1 LAAMKLYSGKID
13 SLAGEIISRLSSDGD
28 IEVSERT
35 EAELD
40 VASVLKEYLRVDRE
54 LTERAKDIMEIR
66 GLPYSH
72 FGRIKRTLADE
83 KEFGLGE
90 EGITW
95 ILNQLLETFMQ
106 SKHVEE
112 IFADDATLRRKLRD
126 IVRKHMMVD
135 EEMDKEVR
143 QRIRNLEEG
152 TQTWEIEYNRVLEQM
167 KTKFGLKE

>member
-1 LAAMKLYSGKID
+1 MKLYSGKID
-13 SLAGEIISRLSSDGD
+13 SLASEIISRLVNDGD
-28 IEVSERT
+28 IEVSNRT

-40 VASVLKEYLRVDRE
+40 VASVLKEYLRIDRE

-66 GLPYSH
+66 GLPYSN
-72 FGRIKRTLADE
+72 FGRIKRQLAEE
-83 KEFGLGE
+83 KEFGQGE
-90 EGITW
+90 EGVTW

-106 SKHVEE
+106 SNHVEE
-112 IFADDATLRRKLRD
+112 IFAEDAQMRRKLKD

-135 EEMDKEVR
+135 DELDKEVR

-167 KTKFGLKE
+167 KQKFGIKE

>member
-1 LAAMKLYSGKID
+1 MKLYSGKID
-13 SLAGEIISRLSSDGD
+13 SLATEIITRLVTDGD
-28 IEVSERT
+28 IEVSDKT
-35 EAELD
+35 EAEQD
-40 VASVLKEYLRVDRE
+40 AASVLKEYLRVDRE

-72 FGRIKRTLADE
+72 FGRIKRGLADE

-90 EGITW
+90 EGVTW

-106 SKHVEE
+106 SKHIEE
-112 IFADDATLRRKLRD
+112 IFAEDTSMRRKLKE
-126 IVRKHMMVD
+126 IVKKHMMVD
-135 EEMDKEVR
+135 EELDKEVR

-167 KTKFGLKE
+167 KQKFGLKE

>member
-1 LAAMKLYSGKID
+1 MKLYSGKID
-13 SLAGEIISRLSSDGD
+13 SLATEIITRLVTDGD
-28 IEVSERT
+28 IEVSDKT
-35 EAELD
+35 EAEQD
-40 VASVLKEYLRVDRE
+40 AASVLKEYLRVDRE

-72 FGRIKRTLADE
+72 FGRIKRGLADE

-90 EGITW
+90 EGVTW

-106 SKHVEE
+106 SKHIEE
-112 IFADDATLRRKLRD
+112 IFAEDTAMRRKLKE
-126 IVRKHMMVD
+126 IVKKHMMVD
-135 EEMDKEVR
+135 EELDKEVR

-167 KTKFGLKE
+167 KQKFGIKE

>member
-1 LAAMKLYSGKID
+1 MKLYSGKID
-13 SLAGEIISRLSSDGD
+13 SLATEIITRLVTDGD
-28 IEVSERT
+28 IEVSDRT
-35 EAELD
+35 EAEQD
-40 VASVLKEYLRVDRE
+40 AASVLKEYLRVDRE

-72 FGRIKRTLADE
+72 FGRIKRGLADE

-90 EGITW
+90 EGVTW

-106 SKHVEE
+106 SKHIEE
-112 IFADDATLRRKLRD
+112 IFAEDTAMRRKLKE
-126 IVRKHMMVD
+126 IVKKHMMVD
-135 EEMDKEVR
+135 EELDKEVR

-167 KTKFGLKE
+167 KQKFGIKE

>member
-1 LAAMKLYSGKID
+1 MKLYSGKID
-13 SLAGEIISRLSSDGD
+13 SLATEIISRLVTDGD
-28 IEVSERT
+28 IEVSDRT
-35 EAELD
+35 EAEQD
-40 VASVLKEYLRVDRE
+40 AASVLKEYLRVDRE

-72 FGRIKRTLADE
+72 FGRIKRGLADE

-90 EGITW
+90 EGVTW

-106 SKHVEE
+106 SKHIEE
-112 IFADDATLRRKLRD
+112 IFAEDTAMRRKLKD
-126 IVRKHMMVD
+126 IVKKHMMVD
-135 EEMDKEVR
+135 EELDKEVR

-167 KTKFGLKE
+167 KQKFGIKE

>member
-1 LAAMKLYSGKID
+1 MKLYSGKID
-13 SLAGEIISRLSSDGD
+13 SLATEIISRLVTDGD
-28 IEVSERT
+28 IEVSDRT
-35 EAELD
+35 EAERD
-40 VASVLKEYLRVDRE
+40 AASVLKEYLRVDRE

-72 FGRIKRTLADE
+72 FGRIKRGLADE

-90 EGITW
+90 EGVTW

-106 SKHVEE
+106 SKHIEE
-112 IFADDATLRRKLRD
+112 IFAEDTAMRRKLKE
-126 IVRKHMMVD
+126 IVKKHMMVD
-135 EEMDKEVR
+135 EELDKEVR

-167 KTKFGLKE
+167 KQKFGLKE

>member
-1 LAAMKLYSGKID
+1 MKLYSGKID
-13 SLAGEIISRLSSDGD
+13 SLATEIISRLVTDGD
-28 IEVSERT
+28 IEVSDRT
-35 EAELD
+35 EAEQD
-40 VASVLKEYLRVDRE
+40 AASVLKEYLRVDRE

-72 FGRIKRTLADE
+72 FGRIKRGLADE

-90 EGITW
+90 EGVTW

-106 SKHVEE
+106 SKHIEE
-112 IFADDATLRRKLRD
+112 IFAEDTSMRRKLKE
-126 IVRKHMMVD
+126 IVKKHMMVD
-135 EEMDKEVR
+135 EELDKEVR

-167 KTKFGLKE
+167 KQKFGIKE

>member
-1 LAAMKLYSGKID
+1 MKLYSGKID
-13 SLAGEIISRLSSDGD
+13 SLATEIISRLVTDGD
-28 IEVSERT
+28 IEVSDRT
-35 EAELD
+35 EAEQD
-40 VASVLKEYLRVDRE
+40 AASVLKEYLRVDRE

-72 FGRIKRTLADE
+72 FGRIKRGLADE

-90 EGITW
+90 EGVTW

-106 SKHVEE
+106 SKHIEE
-112 IFADDATLRRKLRD
+112 IFAEDAAMRRKLKE
-126 IVRKHMMVD
+126 IVKKHMMVD
-135 EEMDKEVR
+135 EELDKEVR

-167 KTKFGLKE
+167 KQKFGLKE

>member
-1 LAAMKLYSGKID
+1 MKLYSGKID
-13 SLAGEIISRLSSDGD
+13 SLATEIISRLTSDGD
-28 IEVSERT
+28 IEVSDRT
-35 EAELD
+35 EAERD
-40 VASVLKEYLRVDRE
+40 AASVLKEYLRVDRE

-72 FGRIKRTLADE
+72 FGRIKRGLADE

-90 EGITW
+90 EGVTW

-106 SKHVEE
+106 SKHIEE
-112 IFADDATLRRKLRD
+112 IFAEDTAMRRKLKD
-126 IVRKHMMVD
+126 IVKKHMMVD
-135 EEMDKEVR
+135 EELDKEVR

-167 KTKFGLKE
+167 KSKFGIKE

>member
-1 LAAMKLYSGKID
+1 MKLYSGKID
-13 SLAGEIISRLSSDGD
+13 SLAGEIISRLVTDGD
-28 IEVSERT
+28 IEVSDRT

-72 FGRIKRTLADE
+72 FGRIKRGLADE

-90 EGITW
+90 EGVTW

-106 SKHVEE
+106 SKHIEE
-112 IFADDATLRRKLRD
+112 IFAEDTSMRRKLKE
-126 IVRKHMMVD
+126 IVKKHMMVD
-135 EEMDKEVR
+135 EELDKEVR

-167 KTKFGLKE
+167 KQKFGLKE

>member
-1 LAAMKLYSGKID
+1 MKLYSGKID
-13 SLAGEIISRLSSDGD
+13 SLATEIISRLVTDGD
-28 IEVSERT
+28 IEVSDRT
-35 EAELD
+35 EAEQD
-40 VASVLKEYLRVDRE
+40 AASVLKEYLRVDRE

-72 FGRIKRTLADE
+72 FGRIKRGLADE

-90 EGITW
+90 EGLTW

-106 SKHVEE
+106 SKHIEE
-112 IFADDATLRRKLRD
+112 IFAEDTSMRRKLKD
-126 IVRKHMMVD
+126 IVKKHMMVD
-135 EEMDKEVR
+135 EELDKEVR

-167 KTKFGLKE
+167 KSKFGVKE

>member
-1 LAAMKLYSGKID
+1 MKLYSGKID
-13 SLAGEIISRLSSDGD
+13 SLATEIITRLVTDGD
-28 IEVSERT
+28 IEVSDRT
-35 EAELD
+35 EAERD
-40 VASVLKEYLRVDRE
+40 AASVLKEYLRVDRE

-72 FGRIKRTLADE
+72 FGRIKRGLADE

-90 EGITW
+90 EGVTW

-106 SKHVEE
+106 SKHIEE
-112 IFADDATLRRKLRD
+112 IFAEDTAMRRKLKD
-126 IVRKHMMVD
+126 IVKKHMMVD
-135 EEMDKEVR
+135 EELDKEVR

-167 KTKFGLKE
+167 KQKFGLKE

>member
-1 LAAMKLYSGKID
+1 MKLYSGKID
-13 SLAGEIISRLSSDGD
+13 SLATEIISRLVTDGD
-28 IEVSERT
+28 IEVSDRT
-35 EAELD
+35 EAEQD
-40 VASVLKEYLRVDRE
+40 AASVLKEYLRVDRE

-72 FGRIKRTLADE
+72 FGRIKRGLADE

-90 EGITW
+90 EGLTW

-106 SKHVEE
+106 SKHIEE
-112 IFADDATLRRKLRD
+112 IFAEDTSMRRKLKD
-126 IVRKHMMVD
+126 IVKKHMMVD
-135 EEMDKEVR
+135 EELDKEVR

-167 KTKFGLKE
+167 KQKFGLKE

>member
-1 LAAMKLYSGKID
+1 MKLYSGKID
-13 SLAGEIISRLSSDGD
+13 SLATEIVSRLQTDGD

-112 IFADDATLRRKLRD
+112 IFADDTTLRRKLRD

-167 KTKFGLKE
+167 KSKFGLKE

>member
-1 LAAMKLYSGKID
+1 MKLYSGKID
-13 SLAGEIISRLSSDGD
+13 GLATEIVSRLVNDGD

-40 VASVLKEYLRVDRE
+40 VASVMKEYLRVDRE

-112 IFADDATLRRKLRD
+112 IFADDTTLRRKLRD
-126 IVRKHMMVD
+126 IVKKHMMVD
-135 EEMDKEVR
+135 EELDKEVR

>member
-1 LAAMKLYSGKID
+1 MKLYSGKID
-13 SLAGEIISRLSSDGD
+13 SLATEIITRLVTDGD
-28 IEVSERT
+28 IEVSDRT
-35 EAELD
+35 EAEQD
-40 VASVLKEYLRVDRE
+40 AASVLKEYLRVDRE

-72 FGRIKRTLADE
+72 FGRIKRGLADE

-90 EGITW
+90 EGLTW

-106 SKHVEE
+106 SKHIEE
-112 IFADDATLRRKLRD
+112 IFAEDTSMRRKLKE
-126 IVRKHMMVD
+126 IVKKHMMVD
-135 EEMDKEVR
+135 EELDKEVR

-167 KTKFGLKE
+167 KQKFGLKE

>member
-1 LAAMKLYSGKID
+1 MKLYSGKID
-13 SLAGEIISRLSSDGD
+13 GLATEIVQRLVADGD
-28 IEVSERT
+28 IEVGDRT

-66 GLPYSH
+66 GLGYNH
-72 FGRIKRTLADE
+72 FGRIKRQLADE
-83 KEFGLGE
+83 KDFGLGE

-106 SKHVEE
+106 SKHVDE
-112 IFADDATLRRKLRD
+112 IFADDSTLRRKLRE
-126 IVRKHMMVD
+126 IVKKHMMVD
-135 EEMDKEVR
+135 EELDKEVR
-143 QRIRNLEEG
+143 QKIRNLEEG

-167 KTKFGLKE
+167 KSKYGLKE

>member
-1 LAAMKLYSGKID
+1 MKLYSGKID
-13 SLAGEIISRLSSDGD
+13 SLATEIISRLVTDGD
-28 IEVSERT
+28 IEVSDRT

-72 FGRIKRTLADE
+72 FGRIKRGLADE

-90 EGITW
+90 EGVTW

-106 SKHVEE
+106 SKHIEE
-112 IFADDATLRRKLRD
+112 IFAEDTSMRRKLKD
-126 IVRKHMMVD
+126 IVKKHMMVD
-135 EEMDKEVR
+135 EELDKEVR

-167 KTKFGLKE
+167 KQKFGLKE

>member
-1 LAAMKLYSGKID
+1 MKLYSGKID
-13 SLAGEIISRLSSDGD
+13 SLAGEIISRLVTDGD
-28 IEVSERT
+28 IEVSDRT

-72 FGRIKRTLADE
+72 FGRIKRGLADE

-90 EGITW
+90 EGVTW

-106 SKHVEE
+106 SKHIEE
-112 IFADDATLRRKLRD
+112 IFAEDTAMRRKLKE
-126 IVRKHMMVD
+126 IVKKHMMVD
-135 EEMDKEVR
+135 EELDKEVR

-167 KTKFGLKE
+167 KQKFGIKE